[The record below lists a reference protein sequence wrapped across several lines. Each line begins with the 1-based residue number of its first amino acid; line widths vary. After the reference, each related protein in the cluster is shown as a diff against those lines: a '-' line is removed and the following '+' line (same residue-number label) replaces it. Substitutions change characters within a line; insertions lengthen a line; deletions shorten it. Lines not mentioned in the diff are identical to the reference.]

1 MKTVESDNCPK
12 RKNQKKR
19 KNEKRK
25 TYFLVMHIAFNEQ
38 QLPAFRT
45 SWCQKMSTK
54 HVFRDTPNLIS

>member
-19 KNEKRK
+19 KKEKRK
-25 TYFLVMHIAFNEQ
+25 THFLVMHFAFKKQ

-54 HVFRDTPNLIS
+54 HVFHDTPNLIS

>member
-19 KNEKRK
+19 KKEKRK
-25 TYFLVMHIAFNEQ
+25 THFLVMHFAFKER

-54 HVFRDTPNLIS
+54 HVFHDTPNLIS

>member
-38 QLPAFRT
+38 QLPPFRT